1 MLVLLSNALKTGCG
15 EPLIL
20 EPNAKVFNPTTCCS
34 IQVGCDMSRE
44 PTSQRATA
52 KNCTVR
58 CCGQSNFKVVLDTF
72 ADWLLYIDTTVAHI
86 V

>member
-44 PTSQRATA
+44 PTPNGPQRELH
-52 KNCTVR
+52 
-58 CCGQSNFKVVLDTF
+58 SS
-72 ADWLLYIDTTVAHI
+72 LLRPI
-86 V
+86 